1 MYSDS
6 VSYEGIIYFTLT
18 DLKELIEKF
27 GVKVIVE
34 QMDQSLIDKLNEG
47 LRAYY
52 IKKANENLNAK

>member
-6 VSYEGIIYFTLT
+6 VPYEGIIYFTLT
-18 DLKELIEKF
+18 DLKELIKKF